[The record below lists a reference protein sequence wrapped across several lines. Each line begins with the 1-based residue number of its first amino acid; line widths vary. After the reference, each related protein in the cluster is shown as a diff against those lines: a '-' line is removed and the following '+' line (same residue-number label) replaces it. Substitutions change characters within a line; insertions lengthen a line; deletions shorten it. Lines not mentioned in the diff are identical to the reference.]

1 MIATIINCVLV
12 LIGSAVGIL
21 FRNRISRRLTAAV
34 TSALGLCV
42 LGIGIASAIRTQ
54 NALCLIVC
62 MVAGTLL
69 GEAVDLEGRL
79 DGAGEF
85 LRARLVRTG
94 ENSRFS
100 DGFVTASVLYCVGSM
115 AIMGALE
122 AGLNRNYSILISKGL
137 IDGITSVGLAAA
149 MGAGVAFSVLPM
161 LIYQGG
167 LTLLAHVAAPLLGT
181 AAVIEMSAAGGT
193 VIAGMAINMLGLGR
207 ERLRVGNMLPA
218 IFLPLLYLPLA
229 DWLGRVF

>member
-21 FRNRISRRLTAAV
+21 FRNRISRRLTATV